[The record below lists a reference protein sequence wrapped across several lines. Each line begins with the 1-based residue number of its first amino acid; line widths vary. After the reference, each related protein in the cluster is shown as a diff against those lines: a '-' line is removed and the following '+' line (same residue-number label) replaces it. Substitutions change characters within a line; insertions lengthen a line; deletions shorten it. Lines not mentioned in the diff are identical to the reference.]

1 MAIFVP
7 LEPTPAAATRS
18 VVGLTDAELVAEVRR
33 GNDRAFEQLYERYH
47 RRIAAYIYGMVSD
60 YGRAEDLSQDV
71 FMSALRRMRETERAI
86 AFKPWVYEIAKNACI
101 DQFRRTRRSQ
111 EVSYDAEEGL
121 GAADYGRFV
130 TTGPTPDVAVDQKMA
145 IDHLRGAFGGLSQT
159 HHEILVM
166 REFEGLSY
174 REIGER
180 LGMSRPSV
188 ESTLFRARRRLGEE
202 YEELVSGERCLRVQ
216 AIIVAADAAVPGA
229 REQRRLAAH
238 LSHCQRCRRHAKL
251 AGMDT
256 AVLIASRS
264 APAKIAAVI
273 PLPAFLRRRWLGEE
287 IAPIAANHH
296 VSTLAQLSAQLG
308 ASVDPAI
315 ASWAKAA
322 AAAATVAIAGMAGGA
337 AVNDVARMDPGG
349 SVAEPP
355 RASSGSRAEI
365 LPAKRGTPA
374 VAVPPTPATSLVPAG
389 RAAPLTSGKPQD
401 AVPAAGPPAAPG
413 AGPPAAPG
421 AGPPAAP
428 GAGAALFPGAPQP
441 LFPPIL
447 PGAESVIG
455 GMNPGKGPRSGGRLT
470 AAATKLP
477 AAGVT
482 AAAVA
487 AALAAASSSVAS
499 KTQLEGAAAA
509 AAAAAAYAA
518 AAEDVAV
525 RAAAVAA
532 AAQATAAT
540 AATATAGGSTATKT
554 QIDDAAS
561 AAATAAA
568 AQAAAVAAA
577 EAARAAASV
586 LGG

>member
-33 GNDRAFEQLYERYH
+33 GDDGAFEQLYERYH

-121 GAADYGRFV
+121 GAADSGRFV

-145 IDHLRGAFGGLSQT
+145 IDHLCGAFGGLSQT

-202 YEELVSGERCLRVQ
+202 YEDLVSGERCLRVQ

-374 VAVPPTPATSLVPAG
+374 VAVPPTPATSLIPAG

-421 AGPPAAP
+421 AG
-428 GAGAALFPGAPQP
+428 AALFPGAPQS

-487 AALAAASSSVAS
+487 AAQAAASNSVAS

-532 AAQATAAT
+532 AAQAIAGAT

-568 AQAAAVAAA
+568 AQAAAEAAA